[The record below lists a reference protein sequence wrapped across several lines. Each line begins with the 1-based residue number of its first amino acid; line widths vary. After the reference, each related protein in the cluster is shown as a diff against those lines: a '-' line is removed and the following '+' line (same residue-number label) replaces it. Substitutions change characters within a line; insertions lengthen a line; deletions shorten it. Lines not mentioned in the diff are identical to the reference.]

1 MVSLRVS
8 YLIQAWRSQVVF
20 NSPITDVRI
29 NYLSKTLLA
38 LLDNELWFVLLFF
51 TIYCTITQVHCSQQ
65 NNTTLSDMTSQ
76 FMTKRIADGLNSKLS
91 RNLSQ
96 SDQILIILI
105 IMWHIEL
112 INYRILKHVPTIDYI
127 RWKWYLQ
134 QVDLKTELLFKDLF
148 IKFVFS

>member
-8 YLIQAWRSQVVF
+8 YLIRPMRSQIVF

-38 LLDNELWFVLLFF
+38 LLNNELWFVLLFF
-51 TIYCTITQVHCSQQ
+51 TTCIVYCTITKVHWSQHKKYH
-65 NNTTLSDMTSQ
+65 TTLSDMALQ

-127 RWKWYLQ
+127 SWKWYLQ
-134 QVDLKTELLFKDLF
+134 QVDLRSALL
-148 IKFVFS
+148 